1 MKKVDD
7 SVLIQ
12 KIRAGDKQALGD
24 IIDRYLPQLTA
35 FFRYLRAPESNL
47 EDLVQDTF
55 IRMMA
60 KLDLFEND
68 KKFSTWLLTLAKNLF
83 IDQCR
88 KESRRSEIRKELF
101 VDNSPVVSVEDEV
114 VGKYTAEELLKNLTS
129 DERLLV
135 ELRVFQGVPFSE
147 ISELTGEMETTLRSR
162 FFRILSR
169 LRVKKNI

>member
-1 MKKVDD
+1 MKKVED

-60 KLDLFEND
+60 KLDLYEDD

-101 VDNSPVVSVEDEV
+101 VDNSPIVSVEDEV
-114 VGKYTAEELLKNLTS
+114 VGNIRPKN
-129 DERLLV
+129 
-135 ELRVFQGVPFSE
+135 F
-147 ISELTGEMETTLRSR
+147 
-162 FFRILSR
+162 
-169 LRVKKNI
+169 

>member
-1 MKKVDD
+1 
-7 SVLIQ
+7 
-12 KIRAGDKQALGD
+12 
-24 IIDRYLPQLTA
+24 
-35 FFRYLRAPESNL
+35 
-47 EDLVQDTF
+47 
-55 IRMMA
+55 
-60 KLDLFEND
+60 
-68 KKFSTWLLTLAKNLF
+68 
-83 IDQCR
+83 
-88 KESRRSEIRKELF
+88 
-101 VDNSPVVSVEDEV
+101 V